1 MEALNLGLQITTMKQ
16 RFLIFLF
23 VFSLV
28 SCGSTEDI
36 KLEKEPDYI
45 IAFGSCNRED
55 APQPLWNEI
64 LKNKPDVFLWGGDN
78 VYADT
83 EVPEVLV
90 DAYAVQNS
98 NEGYQKLLNS
108 VPVYG
113 VWDDHDYGQNDGGKD
128 YDIKEESQQY
138 FLDFMGFAK
147 NDPRRYREGI
157 YNSEMLETPKGSI
170 KVIMLDTRYFRDNLL
185 RNNDANRRYEP
196 SSGTMLGEQ
205 QWSWLQNELETS
217 NAQFNIILSSIQILS
232 DEHGF
237 ETWGNF
243 PSEAQKLKDLIVTSE
258 AKNII
263 LLSGDRHISEFSE
276 ERINGL
282 SYPLV
287 DFTSSGLTHTYEAF
301 DGEPNEH
308 RVGEVVSE
316 KSFGL
321 LKFDFEN
328 SKVIMEMRGLNNRKQ
343 QDYIVEFQ

>member
-1 MEALNLGLQITTMKQ
+1 MKY
-16 RFLIFLF
+16 RILILLF
-23 VFSLV
+23 ICSLL
-28 SCGSTEDI
+28 SCGSFEEIATE
-36 KLEKEPDYI
+36 KKADYV

-55 APQPLWNEI
+55 APQPLWDEI

-83 EVPEVLV
+83 DVPEVLEE
-90 DAYAVQNS
+90 AYAVQKS
-98 NEGYQKLLNS
+98 NEGYQKLVNS

-128 YDIKEESQQY
+128 YLIKEESQQQ
-138 FLDFMGFAK
+138 FLDFMGVAQD
-147 NDPRRYREGI
+147 DPRRDRKGI
-157 YNSEMLETPKGSI
+157 YHSEVLQTPKGSI
-170 KVIMLDTRYFRDNLL
+170 KVIMLDTRYFRDDLL
-185 RNNDANRRYEP
+185 RTSEPGRRYEP
-196 SSGTMLGEQ
+196 SSGTILGEQ
-205 QWSWLQNELETS
+205 QWKWLQKELES
-217 NAQFNIILSSIQILS
+217 SSANFNIILSSIQILS

-258 AKNII
+258 AKNVI

-301 DGEPNEH
+301 DGEPNVH
-308 RVGEVVSE
+308 RVGEVVSK

-321 LKFDFEN
+321 LKFDFETG
-328 SKVIMEMRGLNNRKQ
+328 KVSMEMRGLNNRKQ
-343 QDYIVEFQ
+343 QDYVVEFQ